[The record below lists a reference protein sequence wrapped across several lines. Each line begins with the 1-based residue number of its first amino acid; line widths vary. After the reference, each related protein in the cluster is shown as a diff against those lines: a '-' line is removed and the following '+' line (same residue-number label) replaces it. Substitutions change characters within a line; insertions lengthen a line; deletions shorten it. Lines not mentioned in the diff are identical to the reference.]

1 MVLLVNLV
9 IMIICF
15 CCAATSFQEESN
27 TVGYINLFAALLNMQ
42 PVVEKLLA

>member
-15 CCAATSFQEESN
+15 CIAVDCFRDEN
-27 TVGYINLFAALLNMQ
+27 NVIGYINLFGAILNMQ